1 MARGIR
7 LADVI
12 RIAGDGPIGF
22 LNSTC
27 GGPVD
32 GVSARFDVRTTRR
45 ELNPSDPHDETAYTR
60 APNEEPPG
68 VSHADGPTHE
78 GKARPDGGGRCR
90 QDLPDPAVRP
100 QRVPGHISPH
110 GRDPGEQGRAHGS
123 PRR

>member
-1 MARGIR
+1 MPETDRLDFCTLRAADLSTEFPRG
-7 LADVI
+7 LT
-12 RIAGDGPIGF
+12 
-22 LNSTC
+22 L
-27 GGPVD
+27 
-32 GVSARFDVRTTRR
+32 RTTRR